1 MFGGA
6 GLYRDGVM
14 FGLVSAGDV
23 FLKCDEATSERFREA
38 GCRPFVYEKNGKPVE
53 MSFWTIPDEALD
65 DAELLKRWADL
76 AYQVALKI
84 KKAPRKSA

>member
-23 FLKCDEATSERFREA
+23 FLKCDEGTSKRFREA

-53 MSFWTIPDEALD
+53 MSFWTIPEEALD
-65 DAELLKRWADL
+65 DTELLKRWADL
-76 AYQVALKI
+76 AYEAALKV